1 MSQRCQAPLPECA
14 GELARLAEARRDDSA
29 KLDKILK
36 HLEGNGRDGLIV
48 RVDRLEQTEKR
59 RSRLVWIVAAA
70 VIALVVKTGW
80 ELLNTGVAQ

>member
-1 MSQRCQAPLPECA
+1 MSDSCNAPLPDCVDK
-14 GELARLAEARRDDSA
+14 LARLAEARADDSA

-36 HLEGNGRDGLIV
+36 HLEGNGREGLIV

-59 RSRLVWIVAAA
+59 RSRLVLTVAAT

-80 ELLNTGVAQ
+80 ELLTTGDAP

>member
-1 MSQRCQAPLPECA
+1 MNRSCHPPLPDCVEK
-14 GELARLAEARRDDSA
+14 LARLAEAGRDDSA

-36 HLEGNGRDGLIV
+36 HLDSNGREGLIV

-59 RSRLVWIVAAA
+59 RSRLTWTVAAG

-80 ELLNTGVAQ
+80 ELLGQ